1 MEHFRQEDIDELF
14 TDLKVIGSIRQHQRI
29 STCGPHIRI
38 DDTGVLQPVRRAW
51 LGEDRESN
59 LRGVKRAMQTAN
71 ALIDLSLTPPS
82 TPIKRSFLGR
92 IQVELENTIRGLKN
106 LQTTYEGDITICSKL
121 DVHIENITNKFNS
134 IREFI
139 ASQASSPIA
148 IPSTAPSVCCGDTSV
163 AASPAEAGVMI
174 MGSAD
179 SAPPTTFGTP
189 TNAPT
194 LNNYLS
200 RQSPGASSSVSSTHR
215 SEA

>member
-38 DDTGVLQPVRRAW
+38 DDTGMMQPVRRAW
-51 LGEDRESN
+51 SGEDRESN
-59 LRGVKRAMQTAN
+59 LRGVKRTMQTAN

-134 IREFI
+134 IRDFI
-139 ASQASSPIA
+139 ALNQATSSPIA
-148 IPSTAPSVCCGDTSV
+148 IPAAAASAAGSDTSLRV
-163 AASPAEAGVMI
+163 
-174 MGSAD
+174 GSAETHGVT
-179 SAPPTTFGTP
+179 SFGTP
-189 TNAPT
+189 TNAAT
-194 LNNYLS
+194 LEDYLH
-200 RQSPGASSSVSSTHR
+200 RGSPADSSVSTAALTDEGTR
-215 SEA
+215 